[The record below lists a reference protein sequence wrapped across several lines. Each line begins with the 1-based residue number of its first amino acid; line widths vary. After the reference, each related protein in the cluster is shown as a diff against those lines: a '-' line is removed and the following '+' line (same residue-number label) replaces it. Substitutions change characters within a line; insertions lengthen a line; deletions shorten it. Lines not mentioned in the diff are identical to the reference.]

1 MDKLLKLLSENA
13 RLTDAQ
19 MAVMLNMSEAEI
31 AAAVTK
37 LEQEG
42 VVRGYKPLIDWE
54 KTGEELVTAI
64 IELNIAPSKD
74 EGFDGIAKTI
84 MSFDEVEGLSL
95 MSGGHDLMVTV
106 NGRTFKDVAM
116 FVAKRLSPLEHVLST
131 ATHFVLRRYKEMG
144 VTLIGEKDDDR
155 GIFSF

>member
-1 MDKLLKLLSENA
+1 MDKLLKLLNTNA

-19 MAVMLNMSEAEI
+19 MAVMLDATEEEI
-31 AAAVTK
+31 RAAVVA
-37 LEQEG
+37 LEASG

-54 KTGEELVTAI
+54 KTGEEVVTAI

-74 EGFDGIAKTI
+74 EGFDGIARTI
-84 MSFDEVEGLSL
+84 MEFEEVEGLSL

-116 FVAKRLSPLEHVLST
+116 FVAKRLSSLDGVLGT
-131 ATHFVLRRYKEMG
+131 ATHFVLKKYKERG
-144 VTLIGEKDDDR
+144 VLFEDEERDER
-155 GIFSF
+155 GNV

>member
-19 MAVMLNMSEAEI
+19 MAVMLNMTEAEI
-31 AAAVTK
+31 AAAVAN
-37 LEQEG
+37 LEKEG
-42 VVRGYKPLIDWE
+42 VVRGYKPLIDWD

-74 EGFDGIAKTI
+74 EGFDGIANII

-116 FVAKRLSPLEHVLST
+116 FVAKRLSSLDGVLST
-131 ATHFVLRRYKEMG
+131 ATHFVLK
-144 VTLIGEKDDDR
+144 K
-155 GIFSF
+155 